1 LLVRSL
7 IFGAS
12 GGLAE
17 AIAHA
22 LLAREWQVDLVTRRE
37 KQDEV
42 SGKFAMAVDQDSVRV
57 FAVADG
63 YAAFVPERASNAY
76 FFTQALFAPK
86 ALVSMNQAEI
96 AEELEIGLGAVIE
109 LTRELLLQH
118 PAEVNERRDYCF
130 IGSTSAYAGFR
141 NSSVYCAVKHGL
153 LGFVRAM
160 NDEYADTNTRFWL
173 FSMGTM
179 NTAMGRRVTGQDP
192 GTFLDPTDVAARIVE
207 AITSRSNL
215 FEPEVIL
222 RRRTIGYLEP

>member
-1 LLVRSL
+1 MRSL

-22 LLAREWQVDLVTRRE
+22 LLAHDWHVDLVTRSE
-37 KQDEV
+37 KLSEV
-42 SGKFAMAVDQDSVRV
+42 SSRFAVAPDKNRVQV
-57 FAVADG
+57 FAVPDS
-63 YAAFVPERASNAY
+63 YASFVPERPSNAY

-86 ALVSMNQAEI
+86 PIISMNQAEI
-96 AEELEIGLGAVIE
+96 AEELDVGLGSVLE
-109 LTRELLLQH
+109 LTRKLLQH
-118 PAEVNERRDYCF
+118 YPAEGKERRDYCF

-141 NSSVYCAVKHGL
+141 DSSVYCAVKHGL

-160 NDEYADTNTRFWL
+160 NDEYAHTNTRFWL

-192 GTFLDPTDVAARIVE
+192 DSFLDPADVAARIVE
-207 AITSRSNL
+207 AVSSPSNL

-222 RRRTIGYLEP
+222 RRRTIRYLEP

>member
-1 LLVRSL
+1 MRAL

-17 AIAHA
+17 AIARA
-22 LLAREWQVDLVTRRE
+22 LLGREWHVDLVTRRE

-42 SGKFAMAVDQDSVRV
+42 TGKFAMALDQDRVRL
-57 FAVADG
+57 FGVADS
-63 YAAFVPERASNAY
+63 YAAFVPEEPSNAY

-86 ALVSMNQAEI
+86 PLIHMNQAEI
-96 AEELEIGLGAVIE
+96 AEELDVGLGSVIE
-109 LTRELLLQH
+109 LTRTLLLHH
-118 PAEVNERRDYCF
+118 PAEGNERRDYCF

-160 NDEYADTNTRFWL
+160 NDEYAHTNTRFWL

-179 NTAMGRRVTGQDP
+179 NTAMGLRVTGQDP
-192 GTFLDPTDVAARIVE
+192 ETFLNPADVAARIVE
-207 AITSRSNL
+207 AVSSSSNV

-222 RRRTIGYLEP
+222 RRRTIRYLEP